1 MVAARMSG
9 DRYAV
14 LASRSGTNLQAL
26 LEANI
31 ANPVVLIT
39 DVECGAQDRARAAQ
53 IPTEVVAFEGD
64 RAVFTD
70 RILAVAS
77 AYQVEALVL
86 AGFMRI
92 LGPAAPN
99 ALPDRIVNIHPSL
112 LPSFPGPNA
121 VAQALEAGVKV
132 SGVTVHFVDDL
143 VDHGPII
150 AQHAVPV
157 LEDDDVESLHAR
169 IQREEHRLYPRV
181 VKALVQGRLLVK
193 DGRVI
198 WT

>member
-1 MVAARMSG
+1 MWG

-14 LASRSGTNLQAL
+14 LASGSGSNLQAL

-31 ANPVVLIT
+31 ADPSVLIT
-39 DVECGAQDRARAAQ
+39 DVECRAQDRARAAQ
-53 IPTEVVAFEGD
+53 IPTELVVFEGD

-70 RILAVAS
+70 RILEVVS

-99 ALPDRIVNIHPSL
+99 AFPDRIVNIHPSL
-112 LPSFPGPNA
+112 LPSFPGRNA
-121 VAQALEAGVKV
+121 VAQALEAGVKIT
-132 SGVTVHFVDDL
+132 GVTVHFVDEH

-150 AQHAVPV
+150 AQQAVPV
-157 LEDDDVESLHAR
+157 LPDDDVASLHAR
-169 IQREEHRLYPRV
+169 IQTEEHQLYPRV
-181 VKALVQGRLLVK
+181 VDALMQGRLVVS
-193 DGRVI
+193 DRRVI

>member
-1 MVAARMSG
+1 MWG

-14 LASRSGTNLQAL
+14 LASGSGSNLQAL
-26 LEANI
+26 LEASVPD
-31 ANPVVLIT
+31 PVVVIV
-39 DVECGAQDRARAAQ
+39 DVECGAQNRAREAQ
-53 IPTEVVAFEGD
+53 IPTELVAFEGG

-70 RILAVAS
+70 RILEVVS

-112 LPSFPGPNA
+112 LPSFPGRNA
-121 VAQALEAGVKV
+121 VAQALEAGVKIT
-132 SGVTVHFVDDL
+132 GVTVHFVDEY

-150 AQHAVPV
+150 AQQAVPV
-157 LEDDDVESLHAR
+157 LPDDDVESLHAR
-169 IQREEHRLYPRV
+169 IQTEEHQLYPRV
-181 VKALVQGRLLVK
+181 VEALVRGRLLVK
-193 DGRVI
+193 DRQVT